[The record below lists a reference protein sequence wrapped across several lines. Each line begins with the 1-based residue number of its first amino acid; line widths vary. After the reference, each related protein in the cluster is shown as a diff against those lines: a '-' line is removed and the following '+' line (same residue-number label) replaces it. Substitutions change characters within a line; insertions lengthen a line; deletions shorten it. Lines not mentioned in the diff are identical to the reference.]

1 MQRIEKK
8 ARIRGL
14 WQKAARVCGD
24 QGGVNRT
31 SKGRSLIGKIDDSSQ
46 ISGKGVTVEPSFS
59 VDEFSASILTGKLT
73 SVFLP
78 IVYTI
83 VFMIGLPSNGMA
95 LWVFLFR
102 TKKKHPAVIYM
113 ANLALADLLS
123 IIWFPLKI
131 AYHIRGNNWI
141 YGESLCKVLI
151 GFFYG
156 NMYCSIL
163 FMTCLSVQRYWVI
176 VNPMVHARKKAN
188 IAIGVSLGIWL
199 LILLVTIPLYVVK
212 QTTYIS
218 SLNITTCHDV
228 LPKEVLV
235 GDMFNYFLS
244 LAIGVFL
251 FPAFLT
257 ASAYVLMIRI
267 LQSSAIDE
275 NSEKK
280 RKRAIKLI
288 VTVLAMYLIC
298 FTPSNLLLVVHYFL
312 IKHWGQSHVYS
323 LYIGALCL
331 STLNSCIDPFV
342 YYFVSQ
348 DFRDHAKN
356 ALLCRSV
363 RKCRLYPACLR
374 FSALSLLAGLWGL
387 FPYYSGVNNVSKDM
401 EEQDPMP
408 LSGSGWLCLGTPP

>member
-1 MQRIEKK
+1 IPCPP
-8 ARIRGL
+8 GVG
-14 WQKAARVCGD
+14 AAGRMRSLSAAWLLGGAILLAASASCNRTV
-24 QGGVNRT
+24 QGANRT
-31 SKGRSLIGKIDDSSQ
+31 SKGRSLIGKIDSSSH
-46 ISGKGVTVEPSFS
+46 ITGKGVTVEPGFS
-59 VDEFSASILTGKLT
+59 VDEFSTSVLTGKLT
-73 SVFLP
+73 TVFLP

-83 VFMIGLPSNGMA
+83 VFVIGLPSNGMA

-102 TKKKHPAVIYM
+102 TKKKHPAVVYM
-113 ANLALADLLS
+113 ASLALADLLS
-123 IIWFPLKI
+123 VIWFPLKI
-131 AYHIRGNNWI
+131 AYHIHGNNWI
-141 YGESLCKVLI
+141 YGEALCKVLI

-176 VNPMVHARKKAN
+176 VNPMVHPRKKAS
-188 IAIGVSLGIWL
+188 IAFGISLGIWL
-199 LILLVTIPLYVVK
+199 LILLVTIPLYVVR
-212 QTTYIS
+212 QTVYIPA
-218 SLNITTCHDV
+218 LNITTCHDV
-228 LPKEVLV
+228 LPEEVLV

-257 ASAYVLMIRI
+257 ASAYVLMIRT
-267 LQSSAIDE
+267 LRSSTMDE

-280 RKRAIKLI
+280 RKRAIRLI
-288 VTVLAMYLIC
+288 ITVLAMYLVC

-312 IKHWGQSHVYS
+312 IKTWSKSHVYA
-323 LYIGALCL
+323 LYIVALCL

-363 RKCRLYPACLR
+363 RTVKRMQVSLTSKK
-374 FSALSLLAGLWGL
+374 FSRKSTS
-387 FPYYSGVNNVSKDM
+387 YSSSSTSVKASY
-401 EEQDPMP
+401 
-408 LSGSGWLCLGTPP
+408 

>member
-1 MQRIEKK
+1 MRSPS
-8 ARIRGL
+8 
-14 WQKAARVCGD
+14 AAWLLGAAILLLAASVSGSHNT
-24 QGGVNRT
+24 QGFSKPT
-31 SKGRSLIGKIDDSSQ
+31 KGRSLIGKSNGSSQ
-46 ISGKGVTVEPSFS
+46 VIGKGVTVKPGFS
-59 VDEFSASILTGKLT
+59 VDEFSASVLTGKLT
-73 SVFLP
+73 TVFLP
-78 IVYTI
+78 VVYTI
-83 VFMIGLPSNGMA
+83 VFVVGLPSNCMA

-102 TKKKHPAVIYM
+102 TQKKHPAVIYM

-123 IIWFPLKI
+123 VIWFPLKI
-131 AYHIRGNNWI
+131 AYHMHGNNWV
-141 YGESLCKVLI
+141 YGEGLCKVLI
-151 GFFYG
+151 SFFYG

-176 VNPMVHARKKAN
+176 MNPMVHPKKKAN

-212 QTTYIS
+212 QTIYIPA
-218 SLNITTCHDV
+218 LNITTCHDV
-228 LPKEVLV
+228 LPEEVLV

-257 ASAYVLMIRI
+257 ASAYVLMIRV
-267 LQSSAIDE
+267 LRSSAMDE
-275 NSEKK
+275 HSGKK
-280 RKRAIKLI
+280 RQRAIKLI

-312 IKHWGQSHVYS
+312 IKNRGQSHVYA
-323 LYIGALCL
+323 LYIIALCL

-342 YYFVSQ
+342 YYFVSK

-363 RKCRLYPACLR
+363 RTVKQMQISLTSKK
-374 FSALSLLAGLWGL
+374 FSRKSSS
-387 FPYYSGVNNVSKDM
+387 YSSSSTSVKASY
-401 EEQDPMP
+401 
-408 LSGSGWLCLGTPP
+408 

>member
-1 MQRIEKK
+1 MPRPP
-8 ARIRGL
+8 GVG
-14 WQKAARVCGD
+14 AAGRMRSLSAAWLL
-24 QGGVNRT
+24 GGAILLAASASGSCTTPGTNRS
-31 SKGRSLIGKIDDSSQ
+31 SKGRSLIGKMNSSSP
-46 ISGKGVTVEPSFS
+46 ITGKGASVEPGFS
-59 VDEFSASILTGKLT
+59 VDDISTSVLTGKLT
-73 SVFLP
+73 TVFLP

-83 VFMIGLPSNGMA
+83 VFVVGLPSNGMA

-102 TKKKHPAVIYM
+102 TKKKHPAVVYM

-123 IIWFPLKI
+123 VIWFPLKI
-131 AYHIRGNNWI
+131 AYHIHGNHWA
-141 YGESLCKVLI
+141 YGEALCKVLI

-176 VNPMVHARKKAN
+176 VNPMVHPRRKAN

-212 QTTYIS
+212 QTAYIPA
-218 SLNITTCHDV
+218 LNITTCHDV
-228 LPKEVLV
+228 LPQEVLV

-244 LAIGVFL
+244 LAIGVFM

-257 ASAYVLMIRI
+257 ASVYVLMIRA
-267 LQSSAIDE
+267 LRSSTMDE

-280 RKRAIKLI
+280 RQRAVKLI
-288 VTVLAMYLIC
+288 ITVLAMYLIC

-312 IKHWGQSHVYS
+312 IKNWSQSHVYA
-323 LYIGALCL
+323 LYIVALCL
-331 STLNSCIDPFV
+331 SSLNSCIDPFV
-342 YYFVSQ
+342 YYFISQ

-363 RKCRLYPACLR
+363 RTVKRMQISLTSKK
-374 FSALSLLAGLWGL
+374 FSGKSSS
-387 FPYYSGVNNVSKDM
+387 YSSSSTSVKTSY
-401 EEQDPMP
+401 
-408 LSGSGWLCLGTPP
+408 